1 MTMTL
6 AQRETQIL
14 SIIGKVTGPNQH
26 MHFVNF
32 TGLLWLSL
40 TQIATLSVGSVHV
53 SVHLNRDLIS
63 CFVVICVGQVSFGAS
78 SIYYVEYKC
87 FC

>member
-14 SIIGKVTGPNQH
+14 SIIGKVTGPNQD

-32 TGLLWLSL
+32 TGLLWLSM
-40 TQIATLSVGSVHV
+40 TQINIVGRFSACIG
-53 SVHLNRDLIS
+53 SFEQRSYLLLLLL
-63 CFVVICVGQVSFGAS
+63 FV
-78 SIYYVEYKC
+78 
-87 FC
+87 